1 MISAPEATDPT
12 TVMSPSRQTIDLARS
27 HLLLDEH
34 VDRFRR
40 FARFGGNRDFVR
52 DGERN
57 IPAAAQHRR
66 HAGIDHAGADTF
78 EPDEAHAARREL
90 ADPALQFRFS
100 GRGSP
105 MSSTTVR
112 PVKKP
117 GERCSQTS
125 KSANHCCIGAS
136 ATSVIATNER
146 PRKRMDGPERLDR
159 HSPVRIS
166 L

>member
-12 TVMSPSRQTIDLARS
+12 TVMSPSRQTIDWPDRTFCSMSMLTGSAG
-27 HLLLDEH
+27 LLE
-34 VDRFRR
+34 
-40 FARFGGNRDFVR
+40 FGGNRDFVR

-90 ADPALQFRFS
+90 ADPALQFRFA

-125 KSANHCCIGAS
+125 KSANHCWIGAS

-146 PRKRMDGPERLDR
+146 PRKRMDGPERLTALT
-159 HSPVRIS
+159 VRIS